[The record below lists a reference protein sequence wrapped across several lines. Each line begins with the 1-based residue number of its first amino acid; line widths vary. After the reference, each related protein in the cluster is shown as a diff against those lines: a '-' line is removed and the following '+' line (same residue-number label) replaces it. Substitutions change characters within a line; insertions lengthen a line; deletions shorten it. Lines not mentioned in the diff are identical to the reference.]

1 MRITW
6 TSFFLISDLYKTM
19 KFLIMSLRIFFVARR
34 GIEHSGQLFGKSA
47 REAISDF
54 VSSTNSAAAFLLQ
67 RVNAI

>member
-1 MRITW
+1 
-6 TSFFLISDLYKTM
+6 M
-19 KFLIMSLRIFFVARR
+19 KFLIMSLRIFFVAIR